1 MSGIPEACVTGPAR
15 ICRSPGPTRVAWFI
29 TDLYGSFMA
38 SGIHGQRLF
47 VSPALDLVV
56 VHYASQVVSP
66 AVPQVPLV
74 QAFLSVGKRLNG

>member
-1 MSGIPEACVTGPAR
+1 
-15 ICRSPGPTRVAWFI
+15 
-29 TDLYGSFMA
+29 MA